1 MRSGSW
7 WRIDRGARL
16 VRDVCAV
23 VVSWNTKDLLRECL
37 GALTAQGSADRVQ
50 AICIDNGSTDGSV
63 DLVMREFPWIELIT
77 NQENVGF
84 ARACNQGIV
93 LAMEKYA
100 AAYVAL
106 VNSDAVVGP
115 AEILALVATMA
126 DRPEVAAVG
135 AALRL
140 PDGRLQTG
148 AAGFAATAW
157 SGVCHFL
164 FLSALAPRW
173 CRGFIINQRHF
184 AGHPQP
190 VPVDWVSGACMV
202 TRAAAIRQVGLLDSR
217 FFMYGEDVEWCQR
230 MRRAAF
236 SVWYVPRVHVL
247 HRHGGSAARAS
258 PRWLASACELVR
270 RDRGQLEY
278 LVFRMAAALGLS
290 ARRVLYALAYL
301 ASREERYRRLSS
313 DMGVYARWAIG
324 LG

>member
-1 MRSGSW
+1 V
-7 WRIDRGARL
+7 

-37 GALTAQGSADRVQ
+37 TALTAQGTTEGVQ
-50 AICIDNGSTDGSV
+50 VICIDNGSTDGSV
-63 DLVMREFPWIELIT
+63 DLVMREFPWIELVT

-84 ARACNQGIV
+84 ARACNQGIG

-115 AEILALVATMA
+115 AGILALVATMA
-126 DRPEVAAVG
+126 GRPEVAVVG
-135 AALRL
+135 PALRL

-148 AAGFAATAW
+148 AAGFAPTAW
-157 SGVCHFL
+157 SGVCYFL
-164 FLSALAPRW
+164 LLSALAPRW

-184 AGHPQP
+184 VGRPQP

-202 TRAAAIRQVGLLDSR
+202 TRAAAIRRVGLLDSR

-230 MRRAAF
+230 MRRASF
-236 SVWYVPRVHVL
+236 SVWYVPQVEVV
-247 HRHGGSAARAS
+247 HRHGGSASHAS
-258 PRWLASACELVR
+258 PGWLASACELVR

-278 LVFRMAAALGLS
+278 LAFRMAAALGLT
-290 ARRVLYALAYL
+290 ARRVLYALAYI
-301 ASREERYRRLSS
+301 ASREERYRRLAG

-324 LG
+324 RG